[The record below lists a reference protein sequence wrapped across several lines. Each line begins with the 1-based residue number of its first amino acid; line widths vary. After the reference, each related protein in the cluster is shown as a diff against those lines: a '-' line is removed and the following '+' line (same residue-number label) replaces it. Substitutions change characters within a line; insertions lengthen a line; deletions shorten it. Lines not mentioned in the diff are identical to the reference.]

1 MDPHKPS
8 DPDAQAID
16 AELEFHFSETVEALI
31 ERGWP
36 ETDARAEAE
45 RRFGNRER
53 YRRRLEKIGR
63 QGRQGRSRMKDV
75 MSPVMK
81 LFRRDAFV
89 RDVRSGLRQV
99 RHNPAF
105 SALAIA
111 TLALGIGGV
120 TAMFSAFDTILI
132 RPLPYADADRLVMV
146 WDDMS
151 KSEGDSTFFSTPA
164 EWAEWRRL
172 NTVFTDLACSQPAN
186 AILSGD
192 GEPEEV
198 RARKVTWN
206 LWSVLGLQPA
216 LGRVFTED
224 EDDKGVRVVVISHGL
239 WQRRFGGASD
249 IVGRKISVNDEAHEV
264 IGVMPQSFYFMPS
277 RDVDMWMPASFP
289 PGLRGNFT
297 WHSAQIVARLK
308 PGVTLEHARQSM
320 AALSLQV
327 TAKHS
332 RGPHSV
338 TVIPLR
344 EEMAGKTRTA
354 LIVLLWASA
363 ALLLIACVN
372 LANLL
377 LSRGGARRREV
388 ALRAAL
394 GAGRGRLIAQFLTES
409 LVLAGLGAVAGL
421 WLALPAMRFLEQLV
435 PEAMG
440 ARRLTLDWRVLA
452 FTTLIAVIVA
462 VAFGLPPAWR
472 VSRLTPQEGLRD
484 GGRGTV
490 GARGHWFQHSLIV
503 VETAL
508 ALALLTCGGLLLQ
521 TFQHLLN
528 TDLGIRTERL
538 LTFET
543 PLLRY
548 QDFDRRVAFVNAELE
563 KVRAIPGVT
572 AAGAISQIP
581 LTVTDNYRFYLLAG
595 QSQDSFSKQI
605 ALTRVVSH
613 GYFPTVGARLRE
625 GRFFEPPD
633 QRSESPAVVVNE
645 SFANRNYPGRSP
657 LGERLKFERLNE
669 SGYWYTIVGV
679 VKEIRERGVAEDSRP
694 AIYRVHEQ
702 ADQANDV
709 PSGIVVRTA
718 VEPASIISAVRHAIW
733 SVDKNQPLNR
743 IRTMEDIVD
752 GQLSTPT
759 QSTAL
764 LGAFAVLALLLASV
778 GLYGVLSYAVAQR
791 TNEIGV
797 RMVLGATSKEIL
809 LTFGGRG
816 LALTFAGLAM
826 GLVLSA
832 IAARLMTNLL
842 YGVRPDYVPTAML
855 AALILLTVAGLASL
869 APARRAS
876 LVDPIIALR
885 QQ

>member
-1 MDPHKPS
+1 MNWWRRLLQREGQEASLAKELSFHIEQRVVDLMRS
-8 DPDAQAID
+8 GVREEEARRRIR
-16 AELEFHFSETVEALI
+16 LEFGGTEQVKE
-31 ERGWP
+31 
-36 ETDARAEAE
+36 DC
-45 RRFGNRER
+45 
-53 YRRRLEKIGR
+53 
-63 QGRQGRSRMKDV
+63 
-75 MSPVMK
+75 
-81 LFRRDAFV
+81 
-89 RDVRSGLRQV
+89 RDVRSARWVETLSQDVRYAWRNLR
-99 RHNPAF
+99 RNPGFA
-105 SALAIA
+105 AVAIA
-111 TLALGIGGV
+111 TLALGIGGI

-164 EWAEWRRL
+164 EWTEWRRL
-172 NTVFTDLACSQPAN
+172 NTVFTDLACSQPGN

-206 LWSVLGLQPA
+206 LWSVLGVQPA

-224 EDDKGVRVVVISHGL
+224 EDDKGARVVVISHGL

-249 IVGRKISVNDEAHEV
+249 IVGRKISINDAAYEV
-264 IGVMPQSFYFMPS
+264 VGVMPQSFYFMPS
-277 RDVDMWMPASFP
+277 REIDMWMPASFP
-289 PGLRGNFT
+289 PGLRNNFT
-297 WHSAQIVARLK
+297 WHDAQIVARLK
-308 PGVTLEHARQSM
+308 PGVSLEHARESM

-327 TAKHS
+327 TAKDF

-338 TVIPLR
+338 TMIPLR
-344 EEMAGKTRTA
+344 EEMAGKTQTA
-354 LIVLLWASA
+354 LIVLLSASA

-377 LSRGGARRREV
+377 LSRGAVRGREV
-388 ALRAAL
+388 AVRAAL

-409 LVLAGLGAVAGL
+409 LVLAGFGAVAGL
-421 WLALPAMRFLEQLV
+421 ALAVPAMRFLEQLV

-440 ARRLTLDWRVLA
+440 AARLTLDWRVLA
-452 FTTLIAVIVA
+452 FATVA
-462 VAFGLPPAWR
+462 SVAAALAFGLAPALR
-472 VSRLTPQEGLRD
+472 GSRLTPQEGLRD
-484 GGRGTV
+484 GGRGTT
-490 GARGHWFQHSLIV
+490 GARSHWFQYSLIV
-503 VETAL
+503 VQTAL
-508 ALALLTCGGLLLQ
+508 AVALLTCGGLLLQ
-521 TFQHLLN
+521 TFQHLWN

-548 QDFDRRVAFVNAELE
+548 KDFDRRVAFVNAELE

-572 AAGAISQIP
+572 NAGAISRIP
-581 LTVTDNYRFYLLAG
+581 LTVTDGSRFYLLAG
-595 QSQDSFSKQI
+595 QSRDSASKQI

-613 GYFPTVGARLRE
+613 GYFTTVGARLRE
-625 GRFFEPPD
+625 GRFFETSD
-633 QRSESPAVVVNE
+633 RKSESPVVVVNE

-669 SGYWYTIVGV
+669 KGYWYTIVGV

-702 ADQANDV
+702 ADQSNDL

-718 VEPASIISAVRHAIW
+718 VEPASIISAVRQAIW
-733 SVDKNQPLNR
+733 SVDKNQPLAR
-743 IRTMEDIVD
+743 IRTMEEIVD
-752 GQLSTPT
+752 RQLSTPT

-778 GLYGVLSYAVAQR
+778 GLYGVLSYAVMQR

-797 RMVLGATSKEIL
+797 RMALGATSSEIL
-809 LTFGGRG
+809 LSFGKRG

-826 GLVLSA
+826 GLALAAV
-832 IAARLMTNLL
+832 AARSMTSLL
-842 YGVRPDYVPTAML
+842 YGFRPDYLPTATV
-855 AALILLTVAGLASL
+855 ASLILLTVAALACL
-869 APARRAS
+869 VPARRAS
-876 LVDPIIALR
+876 RIDPMVALR
-885 QQ
+885 NH

>member
-1 MDPHKPS
+1 MTLLHRLTSMVRWIVRRD
-8 DPDAQAID
+8 
-16 AELEFHFSETVEALI
+16 
-31 ERGWP
+31 
-36 ETDARAEAE
+36 RAEQDLNDELQSFIDMAADDEICDGATAAE
-45 RRFGNRER
+45 A
-53 YRRRLEKIGR
+53 RRRAGLQLGGVEQVKERVRGGR
-63 QGRQGRSRMKDV
+63 HGAWLDV
-75 MSPVMK
+75 
-81 LFRRDAFV
+81 AG
-89 RDVRSGLRQV
+89 RDVRHGLRQV
-99 RHNPAF
+99 RRNPAF
-105 SALAIA
+105 SAIAIA

-120 TAMFSAFDTILI
+120 TAMFSAFDTMLI
-132 RPLPYADADRLVMV
+132 RPLPYADPNRLVMV

-164 EWAEWRRL
+164 EWEEWRRL
-172 NTVFTDLACSQPAN
+172 NTVFTDLACSQPGD

-224 EDDKGVRVVVISHGL
+224 EDEKGVRVVVISHGL

-249 IVGRKISVNDEAHEV
+249 IVGRKISVNDEAYEV

-277 RDVDMWMPASFP
+277 RDIDMWMPASFP
-289 PGLRGNFT
+289 PSLRRNFT
-297 WHSAQIVARLK
+297 WHDAQIVARLE
-308 PGVTLEHARQSM
+308 PGVRLEHAREAM

-327 TAKHS
+327 TANDF

-338 TVIPLR
+338 TVVPLR

-354 LIVLLWASA
+354 LIVLLSASA

-377 LSRGGARRREV
+377 LSRGAARGREV
-388 ALRAAL
+388 AVRAAL
-394 GAGRGRLIAQFLTES
+394 GAGRGRLMGQFLTES

-421 WLALPAMRFLEQLV
+421 TLAVPAMRFLEQLV

-452 FTTLIAVIVA
+452 FASFVA
-462 VAFGLPPAWR
+462 VAAALTFGLAPAWR
-472 VSRLTPQEGLRD
+472 GSRLTPLEGLRD
-484 GGRGTV
+484 GGRGTS
-490 GARGHWFQHSLIV
+490 GARSNWFQHSLIV

-508 ALALLTCGGLLLQ
+508 AFALLTCGGLLLQ
-521 TFQHLLN
+521 TFQHLWN

-543 PLLRY
+543 PLVRY
-548 QDFDRRVAFVNAELE
+548 KDFDGRVAFVNAELE

-572 AAGAISQIP
+572 NAGAISRIP
-581 LTVTDNYRFYLLAG
+581 LTVTDNSRFYLLAG
-595 QSQDSFSKQI
+595 QSRDRSSEQI

-613 GYFPTVGARLRE
+613 GYFMTVGAQLRE
-625 GRFFEPPD
+625 GRFFETSD
-633 QRSESPAVVVNE
+633 QKSESPVVIVNE

-669 SGYWYTIVGV
+669 KGYWYTVVGV

-702 ADQANDV
+702 ADQSNDV

-718 VEPASIISAVRHAIW
+718 LESESMISAVRQAIW
-733 SVDKNQPLNR
+733 SVDRNQPLAR
-743 IRTMEDIVD
+743 IRMMRDIID
-752 GQLSTPT
+752 QQLSTPT

-778 GLYGVLSYAVAQR
+778 GLYGVLSYALMQR

-797 RMVLGATSKEIL
+797 RMALGATSSEIL
-809 LTFGGRG
+809 LSFGRGG
-816 LALTFAGLAM
+816 LALTLAGLAV
-826 GLVLSA
+826 GLVLAA
-832 IAARLMTNLL
+832 IAARLITNLL
-842 YGVRPDYVPTAML
+842 YGFRPDYLSIVTV
-855 AALILLTVAGLASL
+855 AALVLLTVASLASL
-869 APARRAS
+869 VPARRAS

-885 QQ
+885 QE